1 MSFRNTASPYW
12 VLPQLKDGP
21 FVLWLFLWN
30 ERLWSYMFLKKLR
43 DRFRSEYLLDT
54 HLQFNSFDWDFGVVV
69 TKTADQSP
77 GIVTRRFSKPFVDA
91 S

>member
-1 MSFRNTASPYW
+1 
-12 VLPQLKDGP
+12 
-21 FVLWLFLWN
+21 
-30 ERLWSYMFLKKLR
+30 MFLKKLR

-54 HLQFNSFDWDFGVVV
+54 HLQFNSFDWDSGVVV
-69 TKTADQSP
+69 TKTADQTP